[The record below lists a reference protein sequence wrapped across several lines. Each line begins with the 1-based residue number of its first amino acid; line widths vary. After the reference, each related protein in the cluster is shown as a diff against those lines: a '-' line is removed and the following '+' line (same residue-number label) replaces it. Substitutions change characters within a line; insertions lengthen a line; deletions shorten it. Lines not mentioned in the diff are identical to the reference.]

1 MHIASKTKTVH
12 IINETTWYF
21 WPAMYDI
28 AFVDYFHLVTKIAGF
43 FTRIFIFLHFTF
55 RFTFYALNMDDLT
68 KVKKALYM
76 FTDLFGLERFDYD
89 TLVRFL
95 ITVKKNY
102 RSVAYHN
109 WTHGFHVA
117 NSIYSIVKS
126 SPGVFK
132 PLEVRTLLSQYS
144 LHLCI
149 LVRYIRGTNLE
160 RYDWK

>member
-1 MHIASKTKTVH
+1 
-12 IINETTWYF
+12 
-21 WPAMYDI
+21 MYYI
-28 AFVDYFHLVTKIAGF
+28 AFVDYFPFITKIEHLSQKF
-43 FTRIFIFLHFTF
+43 SSFSTCTF

-149 LVRYIRGTNLE
+149 FVRYI
-160 RYDWK
+160 